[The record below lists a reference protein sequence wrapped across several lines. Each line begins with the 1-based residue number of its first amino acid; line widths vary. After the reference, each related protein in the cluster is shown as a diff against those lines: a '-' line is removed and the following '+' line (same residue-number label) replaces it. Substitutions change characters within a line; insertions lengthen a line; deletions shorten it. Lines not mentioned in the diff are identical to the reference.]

1 MMAHKRRKERL
12 KKNHNWWWKIQRI
25 KQFVVK
31 NCWGHYKIIFINY
44 RVNLITHILNQST
57 LVINNIDGVKI
68 EFSLCFFYPFL
79 FNNKINL
86 LQSIWLIQSMY
97 WSYWQSTEFVR
108 ALEIFSYNHYQLNG
122 IKTYILIVIN
132 RFQLNSIFIQFSQ
145 EHIIWF
151 LFSLMFFYFL
161 CFRRFTN
168 PNWTD

>member
-1 MMAHKRRKERL
+1 MVL
-12 KKNHNWWWKIQRI
+12 K
-25 KQFVVK
+25 
-31 NCWGHYKIIFINY
+31 
-44 RVNLITHILNQST
+44 LNF
-57 LVINNIDGVKI
+57 LYA
-68 EFSLCFFYPFL
+68 FFPFL

-145 EHIIWF
+145 EHIIC
-151 LFSLMFFYFL
+151 FFYFL
-161 CFRRFTN
+161 SCFIFYVFVDSQTQIEPINQITVCWTTRKEHSLSSFFLLTLFFRDMTN
-168 PNWTD
+168 AESLSII